1 MITEGRYRANRAFL
15 AVSAHLSPPQTAFV
29 GPLYLLSF
37 RYMSSDLPQAHHRRH
52 APPSP
57 PSQLSLFTM
66 PSARGGG
73 LLESAL
79 YCPL

>member
-52 APPSP
+52 APAS
-57 PSQLSLFTM
+57 SQLSLFTM
-66 PSARGGG
+66 SSARGGG

>member
-15 AVSAHLSPPQTAFV
+15 AVSAHLSPLRLLLWVPYTYSAS
-29 GPLYLLSF
+29 GICLKTSHRHIIADMPLP
-37 RYMSSDLPQAHHRRH
+37 R
-52 APPSP
+52 

-66 PSARGGG
+66 SSAQGGG
-73 LLESAL
+73 LLESSL

>member
-15 AVSAHLSPPQTAFV
+15 AVSAHLSP
-29 GPLYLLSF
+29 LRLLSWVP
-37 RYMSSDLPQAHHRRH
+37 YTYSVSGICLQTSHRH
-52 APPSP
+52 IIEDMPPPSP